1 MADRED
7 VIRSVTLFSELSKKD
22 LKKLAAAMHER
33 SFPAGSLVTEK
44 GKPGLGL
51 FVIVH
56 GTATVSSD
64 GKVVATL
71 KPGDHFGEIALI
83 DDGPRT
89 AEVTADTDLECY
101 ALASWQFRPFVQEHP
116 DVAWA
121 LLQSLVKRLYRDAS

>member
-7 VIRSVTLFSELSKKD
+7 VIKSVSLFSELSKKD

-33 SFPAGSLVTEK
+33 TFPAGSLVTET

-51 FVIVH
+51 FVIVN

-64 GKVVATL
+64 GQAIATL

-89 AEVTADTDLECY
+89 AEVMADTDLECI

-121 LLQSLVKRLYRDAS
+121 LLVTLVKRLYRDG